1 MDELEALL
9 ETTMP
14 LDEEAEVVEEDG
26 LSDEEL
32 RALCEEEY
40 RNSKPSDEVLA
51 AQRLA
56 LQQYFLE
63 PDGNEEEGQSQVQS
77 SDVRDGIEAAMP
89 ILMDM
94 FLSSESPVVFKP
106 NHEKD
111 IDQAE
116 LETVFCQYVLNTQN
130 TGILILIQ
138 WIKDALLLKN
148 GYVKCFWDARVNE
161 EREDYAQ
168 LTEDQ
173 YAALLNDE
181 NYAVIVADQTAIMVE
196 GMEMPVFAVQGKRL
210 SSAGQVR
217 IMNIPTDRVRIS
229 ASWNSINLTGCPY
242 VCHEEQCT
250 RSDLIVDGFEP
261 KLVASLPSE
270 DTFSDESDTTLDRYY
285 LRDKRTPTTVTSS
298 DPSRDILTRCEHYIR
313 ADRDGDGI
321 SELLKVTIIGRSGG
335 TVIDVEEVDDH
346 AIIAATPYIL
356 PHSPMGLSLA
366 EFLAETQKIQTA
378 LLRQTLT
385 NLYLSNQP
393 GLAFNTKNIDNPE
406 VLSQPRV
413 GMTILKKTAE
423 PVAEVVAV
431 PFVAEKSLLVMQAI
445 DQMAEKKTGLSAEST
460 GLDAESLA
468 KSTNFVGGMAMNL
481 SQLRMKL
488 VMSTLVET
496 GFKPLMLRIRE
507 LAMKNMTRQEMVELG
522 GKWVPIEPRNWR
534 ERRNTQIRIG
544 VGTVQKSER
553 MMALQ
558 QIINLQ
564 KEIVA
569 QQGGVSGPF
578 VTERNIYNTLR
589 DVERLTGTLSTDRY
603 FSDPAN
609 YSPPPPPEN
618 IASEA
623 LEIEEAKVAVTA
635 TKNAADAELKARE
648 LSIKEAELAIKQ
660 EQAVTQRISA
670 DANRLRGVAD
680 EIAA

>member
-1 MDELEALL
+1 
-9 ETTMP
+9 MP
-14 LDEEAEVVEEDG
+14 LDEEGDGVEDVG
-26 LSDEEL
+26 LSDEKL
-32 RALCEEEY
+32 RSLCEEEY
-40 RNSKPSDEVLA
+40 RNAKPSDEVLS
-51 AQRLA
+51 AQKLA

-63 PDGNEEEGQSQVQS
+63 PDGNEEEGQSQVHS

-106 NHEKD
+106 NHETD

-130 TGILILIQ
+130 AGLLILLQ

-173 YAALLNDE
+173 YAALLSDE
-181 NYAVIVADQTAIMVE
+181 NYAVIAAMQSIVTSPE
-196 GMEMPVFAVQGKRL
+196 GEMPVFAVQGKRL
-210 SSAGQVR
+210 SNAGQVR
-217 IMNIPTDRVRIS
+217 IVNIPADRVRIS
-229 ASWNSINLTGCPY
+229 GSWNSIHLTGCPY
-242 VCHEEQCT
+242 VSHEEQCT
-250 RSDLIVDGFEP
+250 RSDLIVDGFDPDIVKE
-261 KLVASLPSE
+261 LPTE
-270 DTFSDESDTTLDRYY
+270 DTYSDDGDASLDRYY
-285 LRDKRTPTTVTSS
+285 QRDRNTPSLATSS

-321 SELLKVTIIGRSGG
+321 TELLKVTIIGRTGG

-346 AIIAATPYIL
+346 AIIATTPYIL
-356 PHSPMGLSLA
+356 PHSPRGLSLA
-366 EFLAETQKIQTA
+366 EMVAETQKIQTA

-413 GMTILKKTAE
+413 GMTILKKTSE

-460 GLDAESLA
+460 GLDAEALA

-507 LAMKNMTRQEMVELG
+507 LVMKNMTKQEMVELG

-534 ERRNTQIRIG
+534 EKRNTQIRIG
-544 VGTVQKSER
+544 VGTVQKTER

-558 QIINLQ
+558 QIIGLQ
-564 KEIVA
+564 RDIVA
-569 QQGGVSGPF
+569 QQGTDEGPY
-578 VTERNIYNTLR
+578 VTRRNIYNTLR

-609 YSPPPPPEN
+609 YTPPPAEPN

-623 LEIEEAKVAVTA
+623 LEIEEAKVTVDAQDKA
-635 TKNAADAELKARE
+635 AKNELKARE
-648 LSIKEAELAIKQ
+648 LDIKAAEVGIKQ
-660 EQAVTQRISA
+660 EQAMNARIQA
-670 DANRLRGVAD
+670 DADRMREVSGAF
-680 EIAA
+680 AG